1 MREIFRG
8 PSLIFHLV
16 KIAKEKYSNKQVGK
30 TVIQKLMYLYAV
42 RSLEDFDYTMHHYGP
57 YSSKVGEYINMAE
70 ALELVEVK
78 WIPEKGYFIEPNKK
92 GMDKLPVQI
101 EEEKLRQLET
111 VIDEFGGFTA
121 NELSIIST
129 TIYVK
134 NNFGISDPQKIIETV
149 LSLKPN
155 NQMEWIKQLLER
167 AGIFNEPN

>member
-1 MREIFRG
+1 MKEMLQG
-8 PSLIFHLV
+8 PILVFHLV
-16 KIAKEKYSNKQVGK
+16 KMIKEKYPNKQVGK
-30 TVIQKLMYLYAV
+30 TVIQKLMYLFET
-42 RSLEDFDYTMHHYGP
+42 RSHEDFDYTMYHYGP
-57 YSSKVGEYINMAE
+57 YSSKVGGYINRAE
-70 ALELVEVK
+70 ALGLIDVK
-78 WIPEKGYFIEPNKK
+78 WIPKKGYFIEPNKK
-92 GMDKLPVQI
+92 GMDKLPIQI